1 MIIFDISS
9 SHPCLHQDS
18 RVRWQRRPVPWS
30 KGKSG
35 RNLFASVEHIRK
47 NFAGVEHR
55 ISLGAVSEEKALE
68 ENDLNEGGDDE
79 SDVNE
84 NVCRDEP
91 AGAGDGEDECCE
103 DDP

>member
-1 MIIFDISS
+1 M
-9 SHPCLHQDS
+9 
-18 RVRWQRRPVPWS
+18 
-30 KGKSG
+30 
-35 RNLFASVEHIRK
+35 
-47 NFAGVEHR
+47 EHR

-84 NVCRDEP
+84 NGCRDEP
-91 AGAGDGEDECCE
+91 ASAGDGEDECCE

>member
-1 MIIFDISS
+1 M
-9 SHPCLHQDS
+9 
-18 RVRWQRRPVPWS
+18 
-30 KGKSG
+30 
-35 RNLFASVEHIRK
+35 
-47 NFAGVEHR
+47 EHR
-55 ISLGAVSEEKALE
+55 ISLGAVSEEKALK